1 MLNHPGK
8 EDPNCARGEVA
19 GVICAKSDSLLAPVS
34 IAAVGVELDF
44 EENPED
50 CETVRHE
57 TRTREECEEVS
68 ELQCGPIQVTKYR
81 KEIDQN
87 CTTKTDQSCEVLY
100 TEVPKEKCETA
111 EEEKCFTEYKVV
123 EEQMYKDECHTEV
136 QNICEKEI
144 AVPEEAEVNVPPSPS
159 PDGHLQSTLSPPV
172 SRDTPNQLK
181 SYNSTPTQ
189 IGEFVTRKRRDM
201 VTDNNASQAL
211 LNHTD
216 GTHSTFPQ
224 PLETEKSK
232 EPMTGPL
239 PSGPFNRSRD
249 SPGGEHLDTGGAPVS
264 TTEESTEELPD
275 PLGCRTITTTTCQKL
290 PYKKSTKVPQ
300 ETCEVVPSV
309 KCRLVLEE
317 VAELSCTPE
326 VYEYCEDFVKE
337 IPYLALE
344 EECKEVIFDECFEVM
359 LSSCLIK

>member
-1 MLNHPGK
+1 M
-8 EDPNCARGEVA
+8 A

-34 IAAVGVELDF
+34 IAAVDVELDF

-159 PDGHLQSTLSPPV
+159 PDGHLQSTLSPNV
-172 SRDTPNQLK
+172 SQDAPTQ
-181 SYNSTPTQ
+181 SMSDNSTPTQ
-189 IGEFVTRKRRDM
+189 IGEFVTRKRRDV
-201 VTDNNASQAL
+201 VTDNKASKAFL
-211 LNHTD
+211 THLD
-216 GTHSTFPQ
+216 GNQSSPTQ
-224 PLETEKSK
+224 PLEMKSK
-232 EPMTGPL
+232 ELTEPL
-239 PSGPFNRSRD
+239 PSGPFNTGHNS
-249 SPGGEHLDTGGAPVS
+249 SGGEHFEAGGAPVS

>member
-1 MLNHPGK
+1 M
-8 EDPNCARGEVA
+8 A

-34 IAAVGVELDF
+34 IAAVDVELDF
-44 EENPED
+44 EENSED

-136 QNICEKEI
+136 QNICEKEF
-144 AVPEEAEVNVPPSPS
+144 AVPEEAEVNVPASPP
-159 PDGHLQSTLSPPV
+159 PDSRLQSTLSPNV
-172 SRDTPNQLK
+172 SQDAPTQ
-181 SYNSTPTQ
+181 SMSDNSTPTQ

-201 VTDNNASQAL
+201 VMDNNASQAL
-211 LNHTD
+211 LNHMD
-216 GTHSTFPQ
+216 GNQSSLPQ
-224 PLETEKSK
+224 PLETKKSK
-232 EPMTGPL
+232 EPTTEPL
-239 PSGPFNRSRD
+239 PSGRKVGRNRSRN
-249 SPGGEHLDTGGAPVS
+249 SPGGEHRDTGGAPVS

-275 PLGCRTITTTTCQKL
+275 PFGCRTITTTTCLKL

-359 LSSCLIK
+359 LSTCPIK